1 MLFINN
7 SCLVKALLTL
17 LLVGGAGGP
26 AYGAPYVPKDDAQ
39 ILERLP
45 GRRDDPAMAQLRR
58 LRAALAASPN
68 DPGAAAALAQRYFE
82 LANSQGDPRYV
93 GYAEAAVRPWPG
105 TDAPVEILFTKAL
118 LRQYRHDFD
127 GALDDLQRVLERDPA
142 HVAAR
147 SWRAAILMVR
157 AEYPAALRECEAL
170 ARHAS
175 ELRASGCSAYVQATT
190 GKTRMA
196 YAQLSG
202 ALRRHPEAGPEA
214 KLWALTRLAEM
225 AWRLEDQK
233 QDHEQQN
240 HEQKRALADSLFNQA
255 LALGLDDNFLLA
267 AYADYL
273 LERGR
278 AKEVVGLLKPWS
290 RSDTLLLRLALA
302 ERALGMREAEAHVQ
316 ALADR
321 FAAAALR
328 GERLHMGEEARF
340 LLELK
345 GDARGALAVGVEN
358 WKSQREPRDA
368 LVVLEAAV
376 AARDPKSAAPVLK
389 WLDESGFE
397 SARMQRLAARLRKAQ

>member
-1 MLFINN
+1 MKPF
-7 SCLVKALLTL
+7 LTL
-17 LLVGGAGGP
+17 LLLGAVT
-26 AYGAPYVPKDDAQ
+26 ATVYGAPYIPKEDAQ
-39 ILERLP
+39 VLERLP
-45 GRRDDPAMAQLRR
+45 GRRDDPAMAELRQ
-58 LRAALAASPN
+58 LRAALAAAPK
-68 DPGAAAALAQRYFE
+68 DPDAAAALAQRYFE
-82 LANSQGDPRYV
+82 LANAEGDPRYV
-93 GYAEAAVRPWPG
+93 GYAEAAVRAWSG
-105 TDAPVEILFTKAL
+105 ADAPVEILFTKAL

-127 GALDDLQRVLERDPA
+127 GALEDLQRALERDPA

-157 AEYPAALRECEAL
+157 AEYAAALRECEAL
-170 ARHAS
+170 AQHAS
-175 ELRASGCSAYVQATT
+175 ELRAAGCSAYVQATT
-190 GKTRMA
+190 GKTRVA
-196 YAQLSG
+196 YARLSET
-202 ALRRHPEAGPEA
+202 LRRHPEAGPEA
-214 KLWALTRLAEM
+214 RLWALTRLAEM
-225 AWRLEDQK
+225 AWRLAEN
-233 QDHEQQN
+233 EQE
-240 HEQKRALADSLFNQA
+240 HALADRLFNQA
-255 LALGLDDNFLLA
+255 LALGVDDNFLLA

-278 AKEVVGLLKPWS
+278 AKEVVGLLKAWS

-340 LLELK
+340 LLDLK

-397 SARMQRLAARLRKAQ
+397 SARMQRAAAQLRKQQ

>member
-1 MLFINN
+1 MKPF
-7 SCLVKALLTL
+7 LTL
-17 LLVGGAGGP
+17 LLLGAVT
-26 AYGAPYVPKDDAQ
+26 ATVYGAPYIPKEDAQ
-39 ILERLP
+39 VLERLP
-45 GRRDDPAMAQLRR
+45 GRRDDPAMAELRQ
-58 LRAALAASPN
+58 LRAALAAAPK
-68 DPGAAAALAQRYFE
+68 DPDAAAALAQRYFE
-82 LANSQGDPRYV
+82 LANAEGDPRYV
-93 GYAEAAVRPWPG
+93 GYAEAAVRAWPG
-105 TDAPVEILFTKAL
+105 ADAPVEILFTKAL
-118 LRQYRHDFD
+118 LRQ
-127 GALDDLQRVLERDPA
+127 
-142 HVAAR
+142 VAAR

-157 AEYPAALRECEAL
+157 AEYAAALRECEAL
-170 ARHAS
+170 AQHAS
-175 ELRASGCSAYVQATT
+175 ELRAAGCSAYVQATT
-190 GKTRMA
+190 GKTRVA
-196 YAQLSG
+196 YARLSET
-202 ALRRHPEAGPEA
+202 LRRHPEAGPEA
-214 KLWALTRLAEM
+214 RLWALTRLAEM
-225 AWRLEDQK
+225 AWRLAEN
-233 QDHEQQN
+233 EQE
-240 HEQKRALADSLFNQA
+240 HALADRLFNQA
-255 LALGLDDNFLLA
+255 LALGVDDNFLLA

-278 AKEVVGLLKPWS
+278 AKEVVGLLKAWS

-340 LLELK
+340 LLDLK

-397 SARMQRLAARLRKAQ
+397 SARMQRAAAQLRKQQ